1 MRRVAA
7 LLGVVLAGACS
18 QGSADVRTRELNV
31 FAASSLSEAFGVLGE
46 EFERANTGVDVNFAF
61 GGSTAL
67 ARQISDGADA
77 DVFAAA
83 DELAMAAASDEVGE
97 PVVFAR
103 NRSTIVVEPG
113 NPKRIRELRDLAG
126 DVVVVL
132 CAPEVPCGRYA
143 QQALD
148 EAGVSVQAASLEEN
162 VKAVVARVAL
172 GEADAGVVY
181 KSDALASR
189 GEVDEVEIQTG
200 GSAEAVYPMAVVDR
214 APNADFAR
222 EWVRFVTSPAGA
234 RILRDHG
241 FLAP

>member
-1 MRRVAA
+1 MRPVAA
-7 LLGVVLAGACS
+7 LLAVAVAGACG
-18 QGSADVRTRELNV
+18 QGGADAEGRDLHV
-31 FAASSLSEAFGVLGE
+31 FAASSLTEAFGVIGE
-46 EFERANTGVDVNFAF
+46 EFERANNDVELTFTF

-67 ARQISDGADA
+67 ARQISDGAEA

-83 DELAMAAASDEVGE
+83 DEVAMSAARDDVGQ

-103 NRSTIVVEPG
+103 NRLTIVVEPG
-113 NPKRIRELRDLAG
+113 NPKGISDLRDLAG

-143 QQALD
+143 RQALD
-148 EAGVSVQAASLEEN
+148 EAAVSVRAASLEEN

-172 GEADAGVVY
+172 GEADAGIVY

-189 GEVDEVEIQTG
+189 GEVDEVEIETG
-200 GSAEAVYPMAVVDR
+200 ASADAVYPMAVVDG
-214 APNADFAR
+214 ATHADFAR
-222 EWVRFVTSPAGA
+222 EWVRFVTSPTGA